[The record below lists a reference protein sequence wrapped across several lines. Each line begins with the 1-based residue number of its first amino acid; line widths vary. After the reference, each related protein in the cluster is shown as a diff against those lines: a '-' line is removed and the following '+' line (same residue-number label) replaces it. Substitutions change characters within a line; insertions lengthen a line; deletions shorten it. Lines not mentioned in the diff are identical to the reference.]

1 MSVASA
7 LRHAGATILALCI
20 ALIAAA
26 HQFCKRRVAT
36 PGNGNVSTSVDD
48 QRDLRYTLLDRANFA
63 ACLAAI
69 IIFVIGIVCLLARAI
84 DHMVRTR
91 SSLDMGLRTK
101 FGRRL
106 GGKPKYYAGSYAAR
120 LPLIFGEPFDGRGAS
135 SGSSQRPVTA
145 PERIGGRRQTPTQPR
160 SGSGVVE
167 RGRSTWVS
175 GRASLDGSVLIGAII
190 LAAAGVTVFV
200 LGAIESLSPHKRSR
214 QPRRHVDARG
224 W

>member
-36 PGNGNVSTSVDD
+36 PGNGNVCTSVDD
-48 QRDLRYTLLDRANFA
+48 RRDLRYTLLDRANFA

-91 SSLDMGLRTK
+91 SSLDMGLVYLSMVLAGLVVVLVLCCVLHTI
-101 FGRRL
+101 FSRRSCH
-106 GGKPKYYAGSYAAR
+106 PA
-120 LPLIFGEPFDGRGAS
+120 
-135 SGSSQRPVTA
+135 
-145 PERIGGRRQTPTQPR
+145 
-160 SGSGVVE
+160 
-167 RGRSTWVS
+167 
-175 GRASLDGSVLIGAII
+175 
-190 LAAAGVTVFV
+190 
-200 LGAIESLSPHKRSR
+200 
-214 QPRRHVDARG
+214 
-224 W
+224 